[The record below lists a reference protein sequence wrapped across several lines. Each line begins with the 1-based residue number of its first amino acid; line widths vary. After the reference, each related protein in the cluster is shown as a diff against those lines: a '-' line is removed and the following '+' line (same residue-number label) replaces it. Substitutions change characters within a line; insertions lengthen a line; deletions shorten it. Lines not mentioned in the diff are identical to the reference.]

1 MINRDSYKS
10 LIETVNAAVTGEDI
24 QEGMMKKPKPVLPP
38 KDPNRNNPL
47 AKKGPIAEEEL
58 ENDVEWDSIDEIL
71 AEGIAAFGEDAF
83 VAILENFEETGELP
97 EEMIELI
104 DSISDEDDE

>member
-10 LIETVNAAVTGEDI
+10 LIESVNAAVTGE
-24 QEGMMKKPKPVLPP
+24 EEVKKTET
-38 KDPNRNNPL
+38 DN
-47 AKKGPIAEEEL
+47 A
-58 ENDVEWDSIDEIL
+58 VEWDSIDEIL
-71 AEGIAAFGEDAF
+71 AEGIAAFGEENF
-83 VAILENFEETGELP
+83 IAILENFEETGELP

>member
-10 LIETVNAAVTGEDI
+10 LIESVNAAVTGE
-24 QEGMMKKPKPVLPP
+24 EEVKKTETETET
-38 KDPNRNNPL
+38 DN
-47 AKKGPIAEEEL
+47 A
-58 ENDVEWDSIDEIL
+58 VEWDSIDEIL
-71 AEGIAAFGEDAF
+71 AEGIAAFGEENF
-83 VAILENFEETGELP
+83 IAILENFEETGELP

>member
-10 LIETVNAAVTGEDI
+10 LIESVNAAVTGE
-24 QEGMMKKPKPVLPP
+24 
-38 KDPNRNNPL
+38 
-47 AKKGPIAEEEL
+47 EEEVKKT
-58 ENDVEWDSIDEIL
+58 ETETETDNAVEWDSIDEIL
-71 AEGIAAFGEDAF
+71 AEGIAAFGEENF
-83 VAILENFEETGELP
+83 IAILENFEETGELP